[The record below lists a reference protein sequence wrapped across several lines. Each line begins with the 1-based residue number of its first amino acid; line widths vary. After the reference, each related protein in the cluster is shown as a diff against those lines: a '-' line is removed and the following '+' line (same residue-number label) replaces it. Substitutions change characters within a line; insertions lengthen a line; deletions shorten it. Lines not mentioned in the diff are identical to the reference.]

1 VAVAAST
8 LALVAGLGACQMAS
22 PITTDMAYDA
32 ADGVSVD
39 LEDVVIRDLLVVSE
53 GNGAPGTVSGLVVN
67 EGTEEVTLTLR
78 LGEENLAPE
87 VTVAPGT
94 SVRLDGTDPLT
105 GEAGEAVTVPAIEGG
120 PGSSLT
126 LRFATSAGAGD
137 SALVPVL
144 APTGQYSDMVGD
156 QATATG

>member
-1 VAVAAST
+1 MAVAAST

-22 PITTDMAYDA
+22 PITTDMSYDA

-53 GNGAPGTVSGLVVN
+53 GNGASGVVSGLVVN
-67 EGTEEVTLTLR
+67 KGTEEVTLTLQAEDEA
-78 LGEENLAPE
+78 LTPE

-105 GEAGEAVTVPAIEGG
+105 GEAGEPVTVPALQGG
-120 PGSSLT
+120 AGSSLT
-126 LRFATSAGAGD
+126 LRFATSAGAAD

-144 APTGQYSDMVGD
+144 SPTGPYSDMVGD